1 MQVRPTR
8 KVTKFWYLHIPF
20 PSYVVIEIKAR
31 KTKTKDIYRP
41 SRPVYGELQKMET
54 PELFGYYRFFPF
66 FVFPY
71 AAETTQKMMPQK
83 ENDQVKTVCPEL

>member
-1 MQVRPTR
+1 
-8 KVTKFWYLHIPF
+8 
-20 PSYVVIEIKAR
+20 
-31 KTKTKDIYRP
+31 
-41 SRPVYGELQKMET
+41 MET

-83 ENDQVKTVCPEL
+83 ENGQVKTVCPEL